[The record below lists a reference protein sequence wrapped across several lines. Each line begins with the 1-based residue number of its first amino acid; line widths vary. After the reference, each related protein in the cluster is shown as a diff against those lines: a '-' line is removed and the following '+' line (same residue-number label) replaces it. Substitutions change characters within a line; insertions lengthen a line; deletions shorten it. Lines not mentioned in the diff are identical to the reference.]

1 MNSRLLSEKLVASFK
16 NYLNQEEKSMATI
29 NKYICDVKKF
39 YLYAGCQEISKSL
52 VISYKKE
59 LQKKY
64 KTSSVN
70 SMLVALNRFF
80 EFLDWPDLKVK
91 ELRIQKRVFS
101 KEEEELTQEEYERL
115 LEAAKSKNNEKLV
128 RLMQTICS
136 TGIRVSEHKYVT
148 VESLKLGYLS
158 ISNKGKTR
166 EIYFPNE
173 LKKLLVSYCKRNGIK
188 TGSIFITK
196 NGNPLDRSNIWK
208 MMKTLCFDA
217 KVDSKKV
224 YPHNLRHLFAITYY
238 SLEKDIVHLADI
250 LGHSSIETTRL
261 YIKTNSK
268 ECQKIFNQMNL
279 VKLNM

>member
-1 MNSRLLSEKLVASFK
+1 MNSRLLSEKLVANFK

-208 MMKTLCFDA
+208 MMKTLCIDA

>member
-208 MMKTLCFDA
+208 MMKTLCIDA

-250 LGHSSIETTRL
+250 LGHSSIETTRS

>member
-208 MMKTLCFDA
+208 MMKTLCIDA

>member
-39 YLYAGCQEISKSL
+39 YLYAGYQEISKSL

-208 MMKTLCFDA
+208 MMKTLCIDA